1 MSVNKDIL
9 ENNGVSTIESLASST
24 PAAILPVK
32 DETKDKKTD
41 FKGVIVLTAIGGAGA
56 RVIEEAQ
63 DNELIRTYVPL
74 RVINTD
80 KKDLDS
86 FKNNPMVT
94 CFEISD
100 ERLPSGAGGDPE
112 RGEACMRKNSDA
124 IRADLENLKK
134 GGTQVLFVTAGLG
147 GGTGTGGLAPFLEI
161 ARSVKFNAVLALLT
175 MPSLRI
181 CGPDIVNQSYDQ
193 LLKIEKLC
201 DGIMLISTARVYI
214 KALMSKDQRKGK
226 RVGEN
231 EVFDQIYKS
240 FVDVLAT
247 FIALVTVPSKK
258 GIQTDLSD
266 LINPFKSSK
275 KEDSVDPV
283 ATPSVGEKERI
294 AKLFFLS
301 LGIGAGEE
309 RLKEAF
315 CNALELPYFVLAGDI
330 SGIKR
335 VHWHAFSEEGD
346 IGDNEIN
353 DFMDLIKDRSRNE
366 DLNCPRGKNPEDETN
381 AFKEIIFKVISKNN
395 EFKEDELEKDRLI
408 LMLLPADFE
417 YTPSEAFKK
426 DWEWEDNFEKER
438 RKKRKEAMEAE
449 EAKAAME
456 AKTPAVKSNGVMR
469 ELPDNGG
476 YVYSSIVDTEDK
488 GGKKDAAKV
497 RKNVEQESLPANTEG
512 KDEEKESR
520 SARRR
525 TVVQDE
531 SLKGGILPLEELY

>member
-1 MSVNKDIL
+1 MSVNENIL

-41 FKGVIVLTAIGGAGA
+41 FKGVVVLTAIGGAGA
-56 RVIEEAQ
+56 RVIELAQ

-80 KKDLDS
+80 KKDLDL

-124 IRADLENLKK
+124 IRADLENLKN

-161 ARSVKFNAVLALLT
+161 ARSVKFNAVLTLLT
-175 MPSLRI
+175 MPSSRLYGPRI
-181 CGPDIVNQSYDQ
+181 VQQAYDQ

-201 DGIMLISTARVYI
+201 DGIMLISTGRVYI
-214 KALMSKDQRKGK
+214 EAFISEEQGMEED
-226 RVGEN
+226 VEED
-231 EVFDQIYKS
+231 EVFEQIYKS
-240 FVDVLAT
+240 FVAVLAS
-247 FIALVTVPSKK
+247 FVALMIEPSKK

-266 LINPFKSSK
+266 LTSPFDIFRSSK

-301 LGIGAGEE
+301 MGVGTGEGRE
-309 RLKEAF
+309 RFKKAF
-315 CNALELPYFVLAGDI
+315 DNALKLPYFVLAGNI
-330 SGIKR
+330 SGVKR
-335 VHWHAFSEEGD
+335 IHWHPFVKEGD
-346 IGDNEIN
+346 IGTKEIN
-353 DFMDLIKDRSRNE
+353 LFIKLIKEATGNSDI
-366 DLNCPRGKNPEDETN
+366 DCTRGKNPNYNESV
-381 AFKEIIFKVISKNN
+381 FKANGLQEG
-395 EFKEDELEKDRLI
+395 DLMLI
-408 LMLLPADFE
+408 LMPIDFE
-417 YTPSEAFKK
+417 CTPSEAFKK
-426 DWEWEDNFEKER
+426 DWEWENNFEEEWQNKQ
-438 RKKRKEAMEAE
+438 KEAMEAE
-449 EAKAAME
+449 EAEEAKAAKAAME

-488 GGKKDAAKV
+488 GGKKDAARV

-512 KDEEKESR
+512 KDKEKESR

-525 TVVQDE
+525 TVVVQDE
-531 SLKGGILPLEELY
+531 SLKGGILPFLEELY

>member
-9 ENNGVSTIESLASST
+9 ENNGVNTIESLASST
-24 PAAILPVK
+24 PAAILPVRNETE
-32 DETKDKKTD
+32 DENTE
-41 FKGVIVLTAIGGAGA
+41 FKGVVVLTAIGGAGA
-56 RVIEEAQ
+56 RVMKVAL
-63 DNELIRTYVPL
+63 DNELVRTYVSL

-80 KKDLDS
+80 KKDLDP

-100 ERLPSGAGGDPE
+100 ERLPSGAGGDPN
-112 RGEACMRKNSDA
+112 RGETCMRKNADA
-124 IRADLENLKK
+124 IRSDLEYLKN
-134 GGTQVLFVTAGLG
+134 GRSQVLFVTAGLG

-175 MPSLRI
+175 MPSSRL
-181 CGPDIVNQSYDQ
+181 CGPRIVQQAYDQ

-201 DGIMLISTARVYI
+201 DGIMLISTGRVYI
-214 KALMSKDQRKGK
+214 EAITSEDQGMEGD
-226 RVGEN
+226 VGEN
-231 EVFDQIYKS
+231 EVFEQIYKS
-240 FVDVLAT
+240 FVAVLAS
-247 FIALVTVPSKK
+247 FVALMIEPSNE

-266 LINPFKSSK
+266 LTNPFDIFSSSEE
-275 KEDSVDPV
+275 EDSVDPV
-283 ATPSVGEKERI
+283 ATSLVGEKERI

-301 LGIGAGEE
+301 KGVGTGEGEE
-309 RLKEAF
+309 RFKKAF
-315 CNALELPYFVLAGDI
+315 DNALKLPYFVLAGNI

-335 VHWHAFSEEGD
+335 IHWHPFVKGGDVGRKEINLFIDLITEATGNSDIDRTRGKSPNYNESVFKANGLQEGD
-346 IGDNEIN
+346 L
-353 DFMDLIKDRSRNE
+353 M
-366 DLNCPRGKNPEDETN
+366 
-381 AFKEIIFKVISKNN
+381 
-395 EFKEDELEKDRLI
+395 LI
-408 LMLLPADFE
+408 LMPADFE
-417 YTPSEAFKK
+417 CTPSEAFKK

-488 GGKKDAAKV
+488 GGKKDAAWV

-525 TVVQDE
+525 TVVVQDE
-531 SLKGGILPLEELY
+531 SLKGGILPFLEELY

>member
-9 ENNGVSTIESLASST
+9 ENNGVNTIESLASST
-24 PAAILPVK
+24 PAAILPAK

-41 FKGVIVLTAIGGAGA
+41 FKGVVVLTAIGGAGA
-56 RVIEEAQ
+56 RVIELAQ

-80 KKDLDS
+80 KKDLDL

-100 ERLPSGAGGDPE
+100 ERLPSGAGGDPN
-112 RGEACMRKNSDA
+112 RGEACMRKYADA
-124 IRADLENLKK
+124 IRSDLENLRE

-175 MPSLRI
+175 MPSSRLYGPRI
-181 CGPDIVNQSYDQ
+181 VQQAYDQ

-201 DGIMLISTARVYI
+201 DGIMLISTGRVYI
-214 KALMSKDQRKGK
+214 EAFISEEQGVEED
-226 RVGEN
+226 VEEN

-240 FVDVLAT
+240 FVAVLAS
-247 FIALVTVPSKK
+247 FVALMIEPSKK

-266 LINPFKSSK
+266 LTSPFDIFSRSSK

-301 LGIGAGEE
+301 MGVGTGEGKE
-309 RLKEAF
+309 RLKKAF
-315 CNALELPYFVLAGDI
+315 DNALKLPYFVLAGNI
-330 SGIKR
+330 SGVKR
-335 VHWHAFSEEGD
+335 IHWHPFVKEGD
-346 IGDNEIN
+346 VGTKEIN
-353 DFMDLIKDRSRNE
+353 LFIKLIKEATGNSDI
-366 DLNCPRGKNPEDETN
+366 DCTRGKNPNYNESV
-381 AFKEIIFKVISKNN
+381 FKANGLQEG
-395 EFKEDELEKDRLI
+395 DLMLI
-408 LMLLPADFE
+408 LMPIDFE
-417 YTPSEAFKK
+417 CTPSEAFKK
-426 DWEWEDNFEKER
+426 DWEWENNFEEEWQNKQ
-438 RKKRKEAMEAE
+438 KEAMEAE

-476 YVYSSIVDTEDK
+476 YVYSSIVNTEDK
-488 GGKKDAAKV
+488 GGKKDAARV

-525 TVVQDE
+525 TVVVQDE
-531 SLKGGILPLEELY
+531 SLKGGILPFLEELY